1 MVSRTKSADA
11 TYIGLEADEIV
22 ELVYRN
28 RVTNIFST
36 SLQSWS
42 VLADVEKNEKQW
54 FSEINR
60 DL

>member
-11 TYIGLEADEIV
+11 TYIGLEADEVV
-22 ELVYRN
+22 ELVHRN
-28 RVTNIFST
+28 RVTNIFFT
-36 SLQSWS
+36 FLQLWS